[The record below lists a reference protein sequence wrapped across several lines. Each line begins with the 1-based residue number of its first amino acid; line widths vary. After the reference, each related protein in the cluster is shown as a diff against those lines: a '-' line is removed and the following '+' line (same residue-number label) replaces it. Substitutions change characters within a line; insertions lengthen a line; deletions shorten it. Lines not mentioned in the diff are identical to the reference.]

1 MSDDDPSG
9 EPEPDERWPSGSGG
23 APLEGAAP
31 PAGRRPAGPDDE
43 LAPGWDAPQDASP
56 YEELPLADAFL
67 TMWVRPRQ
75 TIRRIVR
82 RNPRYAVVPLAAV
95 AGITSVLATMA
106 NRGGGQTLSVGG
118 VLLSALV
125 GGPILGLIGIFLGGW
140 LVRLTGRWFL
150 EGRGGPQEVRAALA
164 WAELPSIAALPLWL
178 FATAAFGASL
188 FQESAGELFGASV
201 VYALFAICVTALRIW
216 GIALAGAALAEVQ
229 GYRSAWK
236 GLLNLL
242 LAVLLVG
249 LIVGAVGVIVV
260 LLAGAGMRLIS

>member
-1 MSDDDPSG
+1 MRDDDPSG
-9 EPEPDERWPSGSGG
+9 EPGPEEHSPPRSGG
-23 APLEGAAP
+23 PPLEGAP
-31 PAGRRPAGPDDE
+31 PPDDQAAGGPYDE

-56 YEELPLADAFL
+56 YEELPLADCFL
-67 TMWVRPRQ
+67 TMWVRPRH
-75 TIRRIVR
+75 TIRLIVR
-82 RNPRYAVVPLAAV
+82 RNARYAVVPLAAV
-95 AGITSVLATMA
+95 AGVTSVLATMA
-106 NRGGGQTLSVGG
+106 NRGGGQALSVGG
-118 VLLSALV
+118 VLVSALV
-125 GGPILGLIGIFLGGW
+125 AGPILGLIGIFLGGW

-150 EGRGGPQEVRAALA
+150 GGRGGPPEVRAALA

-188 FQESAGELFGASV
+188 FQESAAELFGASV
-201 VYALFAICVTALRIW
+201 VYALFAICVMALRIW

-249 LIVGAVGVIVV
+249 LIVGAIGVIVV
-260 LLAGAGMRLIS
+260 LLAGAGTRLIR